1 MKTNILFVF
10 LCISVL
16 LLAGCGGMPYVADL
30 TASSAGTG
38 NGITSAAADSQTTTQ
53 PRTISVT
60 GSADVMVV
68 PDEVVLT
75 VGVET
80 NDMVLTKAKNDNDVI
95 VKKVIAESKKLGI
108 EEKYIQTDYISIEP
122 RYQDNYSSKRDF
134 LGFWVR
140 KNIAFTLKDVSKFE
154 DLYSTIL
161 ENGVNYVYGVEFR
174 TTELRKYRDQ
184 ARSLAIQAAREKA
197 TALATELDQKI
208 GDPLSISEN
217 SNYWYGTYS
226 WWGSSAPMTQNVMQ
240 NAPSQPMSEA
250 GGTLALGQIAI
261 NASVSVTFVLR

>member
-1 MKTNILFVF
+1 MKTKMLFAI
-10 LCISVL
+10 LCIAVL
-16 LLAGCGGMPYVADL
+16 LLAGCGAMPYAADL
-30 TASSAGTG
+30 NASGAGT
-38 NGITSAAADSQTTTQ
+38 NNAAPESQTTSQ

-80 NDMVLTKAKNDNDVI
+80 NDLVLTKAKNDNDTI
-95 VKKVIAESKKLGI
+95 VKNVIAEAKKLGV

-122 RYQDNYSSKRDF
+122 RYQDNYTTKRDF

-140 KNIAFTLKDVSKFE
+140 KNISFTIKDVSKFE
-154 DLYSTIL
+154 QLYSTIL
-161 ENGVNYVYGVEFR
+161 ESGVNYVYGVEFR

-184 ARSLAIQAAREKA
+184 ARALAIQAASEKA
-197 TALATELDQKI
+197 TALAKELDQKI

-217 SNYWYGTYS
+217 SNSWYGTYS
-226 WWGSSAPMTQNVMQ
+226 WWGSSAPMSQNVMQ
-240 NAPSQPMSEA
+240 NAGSQSFTDA
-250 GGTLALGQIAI
+250 GSTLALGQIAI
-261 NASVSVTFVLR
+261 NANVSVTFVLK